1 MAEQASHTSHP
12 DIVNRLKRADGHLR
26 SIIEMLETGRLCAEI
41 APQIKAVE
49 SAVRAAKR
57 ALIHDHIDHCLGHG
71 GAEDLAEIRALT
83 KLL

>member
-12 DIVNRLKRADGHLR
+12 DIINRLKRADGHLR
-26 SIIEMLETGRLCAEI
+26 SIIEMLETGRPCAEI

-49 SAVRAAKR
+49 SAVTAAKR

>member
-1 MAEQASHTSHP
+1 MTDQATHTSHP
-12 DIVNRLKRADGHLR
+12 DIINRLKRADGHLR
-26 SIIEMLETGRLCAEI
+26 SIIQMLEAGRRCAEI

-49 SAVRAAKR
+49 SAVTAAKR

-71 GAEDLAEIRALT
+71 GGEDLAEIRALT

>member
-12 DIVNRLKRADGHLR
+12 DIINRLKRADGHLR
-26 SIIEMLETGRLCAEI
+26 SIIEMLETGRPCAEI

-49 SAVRAAKR
+49 SAVTAAKR

-71 GAEDLAEIRALT
+71 GVEDLAEIRALT